1 MTSTNWIGLTP
12 RGHPQFPARSRH
24 RDLPGADLRGCEEI
38 SDFLRRHGTEHAG
51 AGADF
56 GAVGGRAV
64 IVGASSVAFEAAR
77 LLLGDGDA
85 LASSDVNGARGV
97 RRSAIREVVVL
108 SPSAADHAEYT
119 VGDLSAL
126 IGLPATEVVIARG
139 TQESDSR
146 TTPRASAALDAISRI
161 GRRCRSCGA
170 DTAGDT
176 ATDCGAPSHAR
187 TGDRGEPRRSGRW
200 CPVGTKPP
208 CPQRERSDPD
218 SDLPWCR
225 GDDSLRSRADRAAAV
240 TTTRRIGVHRDRRVA
255 TSA

>member
-1 MTSTNWIGLTP
+1 MTSANWVGSKP
-12 RGHPQFPARSRH
+12 RGHAQFPARSRH

-64 IVGASSVAFEAAR
+64 IVGASSFAFEAAR

-85 LASSDVNGARGV
+85 LASSDVSGAHVV
-97 RRSAIREVVVL
+97 RRCAIREVVVL

-161 GRRCRSCGA
+161 GRRAAAAAALTPPATKRIVVRHLTPALEIVASRDGRV
-170 DTAGDT
+170 AGV
-176 ATDCGAPSHAR
+176 
-187 TGDRGEPRRSGRW
+187 RSGRNLLVRNENGQIRTVTF
-200 CPVGTKPP
+200 PGAEETIP
-208 CPQRERSDPD
+208 C
-218 SDLPWCR
+218 
-225 GDDSLRSRADRAAAV
+225 
-240 TTTRRIGVHRDRRVA
+240 GVVLIAPRQ
-255 TSA
+255 

>member
-1 MTSTNWIGLTP
+1 VICRGPICVGVKRSAIFCVGTGPNMPVLP
-12 RGHPQFPARSRH
+12 RISARS
-24 RDLPGADLRGCEEI
+24 
-38 SDFLRRHGTEHAG
+38 
-51 AGADF
+51 
-56 GAVGGRAV
+56 VGGRF
-64 IVGASSVAFEAAR
+64 IVGASSVAFVAAR

-119 VGDLSAL
+119 VDDLSAL
-126 IGLPATEVVIARG
+126 IGLPPTEVVIARG

-170 DTAGDT
+170 DTTGDT

-225 GDDSLRSRADRAAAV
+225 GDDSLRSRADWAAPV
-240 TTTRRIGVHRDRRVA
+240 TTTRRVGVHRHPSVA
-255 TSA
+255 I

>member
-1 MTSTNWIGLTP
+1 MTSTNWIGSMP
-12 RGHPQFPARSRH
+12 RGHAQFPARSRH

-64 IVGASSVAFEAAR
+64 IVGASSVAFEAVR

-85 LASSDVNGARGV
+85 LASSDVNGARGLV

-108 SPSAADHAEYT
+108 SPIAANHAEYT

-146 TTPRASAALDAISRI
+146 TRRAPARPSTRYRGSAGALPQL
-161 GRRCRSCGA
+161 RR
-170 DTAGDT
+170 
-176 ATDCGAPSHAR
+176 
-187 TGDRGEPRRSGRW
+187 
-200 CPVGTKPP
+200 
-208 CPQRERSDPD
+208 
-218 SDLPWCR
+218 
-225 GDDSLRSRADRAAAV
+225 
-240 TTTRRIGVHRDRRVA
+240 
-255 TSA
+255 

>member
-1 MTSTNWIGLTP
+1 MTSTNCISSTP
-12 RGHPQFPARSRH
+12 RGHGQFPARSRH

-64 IVGASSVAFEAAR
+64 ILGASSVAFEAAR

-108 SPSAADHAEYT
+108 SPSASDHAEYT
-119 VGDLSAL
+119 IGDLSAL

-139 TQESDSR
+139 TRESESR
-146 TTPRASAALDAISRI
+146 TTPPRASAALDVISRI
-161 GRRCRSCGA
+161 GRRAAAAAALIPPATKRRIVVRHLTPALEIVASRDGRV
-170 DTAGDT
+170 AGV
-176 ATDCGAPSHAR
+176 
-187 TGDRGEPRRSGRW
+187 RSGRNLLVRNENGQVRTVTF
-200 CPVGTKPP
+200 PGAEETIP
-208 CPQRERSDPD
+208 C
-218 SDLPWCR
+218 
-225 GDDSLRSRADRAAAV
+225 
-240 TTTRRIGVHRDRRVA
+240 GVVLIAPRL
-255 TSA
+255 

>member
-1 MTSTNWIGLTP
+1 MTSANWIGLTP

-161 GRRCRSCGA
+161 GRRAAAAAALTPPATQRRIVVRHLTPALEIVASRDGRV
-170 DTAGDT
+170 AGV
-176 ATDCGAPSHAR
+176 
-187 TGDRGEPRRSGRW
+187 RSGRNLLVRNENGQIRTVTF
-200 CPVGTKPP
+200 PGAEETIP
-208 CPQRERSDPD
+208 CGVVLIARQR
-218 SDLPWCR
+218 
-225 GDDSLRSRADRAAAV
+225 
-240 TTTRRIGVHRDRRVA
+240 
-255 TSA
+255 